1 MFTYLTYT
9 NSPIGRLELQA
20 TDDGLTAVKFMFP
33 DDVVQPEV
41 NPKHPTLQA
50 TVQQL
55 KEYFMG
61 ERKVFDLPLAPA
73 GSDFQK
79 RVWHELVNIP
89 WGETTSYL
97 KMAEKLGSKLTIRA
111 VGGANGKN
119 PIGVIIP
126 CHRVIGANGNLT
138 GYAGGLWRKQWLLE
152 LEGMANQLKM
162 EF

>member
-1 MFTYLTYT
+1 MPIYFTYT

-20 TDDGLTAVKFMFP
+20 TDEGLTAVKFMFP
-33 DDVVQPEV
+33 EDVVQPEV
-41 NPKHPTLQA
+41 EPNHPTLLA

-55 KEYFMG
+55 KEYFAG
-61 ERKVFDLPLAPA
+61 DRKVFDVPLAPQ

-89 WGETTSYL
+89 WGTTTSYL
-97 KMAEKLGSKLTIRA
+97 HMAEKLGSRLTIRA